1 MLFKNR
7 IIAGQQLAEKL
18 SSLKDQKNVIILG
31 IPRGGVVVAKEI
43 SKLLSAP
50 LDIIVTKKIP
60 TPSHPEL
67 ALGAVGTIGEPVIDE
82 ELAKKMQADQKYLD
96 DQIIQLRKMVIEKEK
111 QFRQEKPFL
120 DLKGKAVIL
129 VDDGVATG
137 STIMAAIE
145 IIRQSNPNKIIIATP
160 VIAKDTLSK
169 IEKLADEVI
178 YLQAPSLFFAV
189 GQFYKDFEQVLDN
202 EVKYLLK

>member
-1 MLFKNR
+1 VLFKNR

>member
-1 MLFKNR
+1 
-7 IIAGQQLAEKL
+7 
-18 SSLKDQKNVIILG
+18 
-31 IPRGGVVVAKEI
+31 
-43 SKLLSAP
+43 
-50 LDIIVTKKIP
+50 
-60 TPSHPEL
+60 
-67 ALGAVGTIGEPVIDE
+67 
-82 ELAKKMQADQKYLD
+82 
-96 DQIIQLRKMVIEKEK
+96 
-111 QFRQEKPFL
+111 
-120 DLKGKAVIL
+120 L